1 MSAVFPFIRKPLIHA
16 GTDIIIGAHIET
28 ELLIEILFALRRGKA
43 DHELITGLELRTD
56 KSHDLFHQL
65 ASQTLSLILG
75 NDNDVSD
82 VDNIT
87 VIPDDSSD
95 CNRSSLITEAPDI

>member
-16 GTDIIIGAHIET
+16 GTDIIIGAHIEA
-28 ELLIEILFALRRGKA
+28 ELLIEILFALGSGKA
-43 DHELITGLELRTD
+43 DHELISGLELRPD
-56 KSHDLFHQL
+56 KCHYIFHQF
-65 ASQTLSLILG
+65 ASQPLSLVLG
-75 NDNDVSD
+75 NDDDVSD

-87 VIPDDSSD
+87 VVPDDSSD